1 MRRRVYLDASA
12 LVKLIARERE
22 SEALTEYLGVDSA
35 IATSVIAAVE
45 VPRAARAAERSDRVT
60 ELATRLIESCDLVEL
75 DAITR
80 SLAARAEP
88 DRLRSLDAIHLASA
102 LAIRDVLD
110 AFVSYD
116 QRLGDAARAAGLA
129 VVSPE
134 R

>member
-22 SEALTEYLGVDSA
+22 SEALAEYLGVDAA

-110 AFVSYD
+110 AFVTY
-116 QRLGDAARAAGLA
+116 
-129 VVSPE
+129 
-134 R
+134 